1 MGPGVFLGVIWSP
14 GHVEGSHKDL
24 GFITLVR
31 KPLSTCMFWEVGNP
45 GGQGVSTKV
54 LVSGEAVGSEAEVG

>member
-1 MGPGVFLGVIWSP
+1 MGPRVFLGVNLSP

-31 KPLSTCMFWEVGNP
+31 KPSSTCMFWEGGNA
-45 GGQGVSTKV
+45 GGQDVSTQGLSV
-54 LVSGEAVGSEAEVG
+54 RGGRGL